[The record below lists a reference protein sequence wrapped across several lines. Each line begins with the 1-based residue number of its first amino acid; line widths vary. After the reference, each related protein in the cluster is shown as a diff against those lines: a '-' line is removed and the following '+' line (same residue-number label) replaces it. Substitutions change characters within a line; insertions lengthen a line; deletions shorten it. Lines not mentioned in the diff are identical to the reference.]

1 MDSINTALYILLS
14 LLSNVSVPNIQFALQ
29 GCRAILV
36 DKDQNP
42 KVQIISDLAHLHQ
55 NLLLT
60 DYLIWYNLFCGTCSG
75 RLQGWKKCMTRQLRN
90 ISQELMIHSGK
101 IWTYPHQWSLG
112 CGQNNTSCHV
122 SRVFL
127 GWRLLLKW
135 NGMFQY
141 RWTYINEDTLCC

>member
-1 MDSINTALYILLS
+1 
-14 LLSNVSVPNIQFALQ
+14 
-29 GCRAILV
+29 
-36 DKDQNP
+36 
-42 KVQIISDLAHLHQ
+42 
-55 NLLLT
+55 
-60 DYLIWYNLFCGTCSG
+60 
-75 RLQGWKKCMTRQLRN
+75 
-90 ISQELMIHSGK
+90 LMIHSGK
-101 IWTYPHQWSLG
+101 IWTYPPSVPMEELLSPSFDGSLWRTHQWSLG